1 MAAVRQISLIK
12 LRPMQRDDVTEVMKI
27 EEKIYDYPW
36 TKGIFMDCIRV
47 GYECWV
53 ARLND
58 SIIGYMVFSIGAG
71 ESHVLNLG
79 VDLAH
84 QGGGVGRHMLGHII
98 DTARIRLVDT
108 ILLEVRP
115 SNHAAIHLYLS
126 SGFNEIGRR
135 KAYYPSTE
143 GKEDAL
149 LFALAL

>member
-1 MAAVRQISLIK
+1 MH
-12 LRPMQRDDVTEVMKI
+12 RDDVAAVMKV

-53 ARLND
+53 ARLDN

-79 VDLAH
+79 VDLSH
-84 QGGGVGRHMLGHII
+84 QGEGIGRHMLGHLI
-98 DTARIRLVDT
+98 DIARIRLVDT
-108 ILLEVRP
+108 VLLEVRP

-135 KAYYPSTE
+135 KAYYPAAD

-149 LFALAL
+149 VFALAI